1 MNIDSFLK
9 TIHSREVEL
18 GSKVACDET
27 FKIMFTL
34 LTLALVQGRMV
45 ALIFFLK
52 TLLHISQR
60 LLMVQ
65 YLDLYHVEAYTWVI
79 FFIYDMM
86 TLTLSSACVR
96 FAFVSRLV

>member
-45 ALIFFLK
+45 ALIFFFKDTITYFSK
-52 TLLHISQR
+52 TFDGTIFGPLPCGSIYMGHF
-60 LLMVQ
+60 
-65 YLDLYHVEAYTWVI
+65 LYI
-79 FFIYDMM
+79 
-86 TLTLSSACVR
+86 
-96 FAFVSRLV
+96 